1 MRQFKS
7 EVAKIKND
15 VLREI
20 ARYTY
25 ESKLEDE
32 IDKLPRTLIESS
44 TSYYRCCVYKE
55 RAIVAERAKFALGFS
70 TKELNGE
77 ERLGEIVANRLEGHE
92 INGPVLDVIETACDR
107 CPIHKFLVTDACRGC
122 VAHYCQNTCPKDAIT
137 IIERRAHIDQ
147 DKCIE
152 CGRCSQACHF
162 HAIVEVKRPCE
173 RSCSAKAIIS
183 SSDRSSSIDG
193 SLCISCGN
201 CVVGCPF
208 GAITDKSMMV
218 EVIQWIK
225 NGENVVAAVAPA
237 VAGQFGPK
245 VEVGQIVNGL
255 SQLGF
260 THTAEVAQAADEVAR
275 LEAEEF
281 AEMVDE
287 KGWLASSCCPAFV
300 EYIRTQ
306 FPEIADHIA
315 PTPSPMVLQGRK
327 IKKEN
332 PDYKVVF
339 IGPCIAKKRE
349 SLQEDSCIDAVL
361 TFEELGA
368 MFEARD
374 IKLEELESID
384 ASFGK
389 ATKYGRGFSVSGGV
403 AEALEAAL
411 NAQDLNVDLKPV
423 KANGLEECK
432 KMLNLAKFGKLPG
445 NFIEGMSCEGGCIA
459 GPATLVMPRQGENAV
474 KKYKEEI

>member
-20 ARYTY
+20 ARFAF
-25 ESKLEDE
+25 ESKLEEE

-55 RAIVAERAKFALGFS
+55 RAIVADRAKFALGFS
-70 TKELNGE
+70 TKELDSE
-77 ERLGEIVANRLEGHE
+77 ERLGDIVSNRLEGHE

-107 CPIHKFLVTDACRGC
+107 CPIHKFIVTDACRGC
-122 VAHYCQNTCPKDAIT
+122 VAHYCLNTCTQDAIT
-137 IIERRAHIDQ
+137 IIERKAHIDQ
-147 DKCIE
+147 DKCVE

-183 SSDRSSSIDG
+183 SSDRNSSIDED
-193 SLCISCGN
+193 LCISCGN
-201 CVVGCPF
+201 CIIGCPF

-218 EVIQWIK
+218 KVIEWIK

-237 VAGQFGPK
+237 VAGQFGPN
-245 VEVGQIVNGL
+245 VEVGQVMNAL
-255 SQLGF
+255 LELGF
-260 THTAEVAQAADEVAR
+260 THTAEVAQSADEVAR

-300 EYIRTQ
+300 DYIKTQ

-339 IGPCIAKKRE
+339 IGPCIAKKKE
-349 SLQEDSCIDAVL
+349 SLKEDSCIDAVL

-368 MFEARD
+368 MFEAKD
-374 IKLEELESID
+374 IDPEKLESVN

-389 ATKYGRGFSVSGGV
+389 ATSHGRGFAVSGGV
-403 AEALEAAL
+403 AAALEEALK
-411 NAQDLNVDLKPV
+411 AQNLDVDLKPV
-423 KANGLEECK
+423 KANGLDECR
-432 KMLNLAKFGKLPG
+432 KMLTLAKVGRLPG

-459 GPATLVMPRQGENAV
+459 GPATLVLPKQGEKAV

>member
-20 ARYTY
+20 ARFTF
-25 ESKLEDE
+25 ESSLEEE
-32 IDKLPRTLIESS
+32 IDKLPRSLIQTN

-55 RAIVAERAKFALGFS
+55 RAIVADRAKFALGFS
-70 TKELNGE
+70 TKELDSE
-77 ERLGEIVANRLEGHE
+77 ERLGDIVSNRLEGHE

-107 CPIHKFLVTDACRGC
+107 CPIHKFIVTDACRGC
-122 VAHYCQNTCPKDAIT
+122 VAHYCLNTCTQDAIT
-137 IIERRAHIDQ
+137 IIERKAHIDQ
-147 DKCIE
+147 DKCLE

-183 SSDRSSSIDG
+183 SSDRNSSIDED
-193 SLCISCGN
+193 LCISCGN
-201 CVVGCPF
+201 CIVGCPF

-218 EVIQWIK
+218 KVIEWIK
-225 NGENVVAAVAPA
+225 SGEKVVAAVAPA
-237 VAGQFGPK
+237 VAGQFGPN
-245 VEVGQIVNGL
+245 VEVGQVLNAL
-255 SQLGF
+255 LELGF
-260 THTAEVAQAADEVAR
+260 THTTEVAQAADEVAK

-300 EYIRTQ
+300 DYIKTQ

-339 IGPCIAKKRE
+339 IGPCIAKKKEGLRD
-349 SLQEDSCIDAVL
+349 DSCIDAVL
-361 TFEELGA
+361 TFEEIGA
-368 MFEARD
+368 MFEAKD
-374 IKLEELESID
+374 IDPEKLESVN

-389 ATKYGRGFSVSGGV
+389 ATSHGRGFAVSGGV
-403 AEALEAAL
+403 AAALEEALKSQ
-411 NAQDLNVDLKPV
+411 NLNVDLKPV
-423 KANGLEECK
+423 KANGLDECR
-432 KMLNLAKFGKLPG
+432 KMLTLAKAGRLPG

-459 GPATLVMPRQGENAV
+459 GPATLVLTKQGEKAV